1 MENSKQRVN
10 PDSLLARVNQRKE
23 AVGTALRDVPYE
35 ILVDPGTKVLDAAMG
50 GGHYL
55 AEVLRLRVEAGVPTK
70 EAAKTLYGCESSLVY
85 LNHAKWKLN
94 LQDAN
99 LAILKVSQLSKLGMK
114 FNVILG
120 NPPYQDA
127 NNKAKDQKLWMKFVQ
142 AYFDLLEE
150 GGYMSILTP
159 NSLVGKTKVPAILRK
174 RFTSDF
180 SLLSMDHTANDY
192 FKVSVSIAQWLA
204 VKTPYKG
211 VTRVKDHKGSREV
224 DLRVE
229 LPLPSEKIH
238 TQALAE
244 KIYESVRSGVLPT
257 LRTNLATPDLPVSDT
272 GLYKTYVS
280 GRNKFYMADSPTPDN
295 GEWKT
300 VFSYSATYK
309 QWYVTQDN
317 VCGSH
322 RLVLVETPEEGVK
335 VGEMLMRPLMRF
347 YLDTWR
353 KTAGYTPA
361 IKNRD
366 CLPDLRGM
374 TDNEVYTK
382 LSLTQDEV
390 QIITDHYDEYPNMER
405 VL

>member
-1 MENSKQRVN
+1 MENSKQKVN

-23 AVGTALRDVPYE
+23 AVGKALKDVPYE
-35 ILVDPGTKVLDAAMG
+35 ILVNPETKVLDAAMG

-55 AEVLRLRVEAGVPTK
+55 AEVLRLRVEAGVPPEK
-70 EAAKTLYGCESSLVY
+70 AAKTLYGCESSLVY

-94 LQDAN
+94 LQNVN

-114 FNVILG
+114 FDVILG

-142 AYFDLLEE
+142 AYFNLLKD

-159 NSLVGKTKVPAILRK
+159 NSLVGKTKIPAALRK

-204 VKTPYKG
+204 VKTPYQG
-211 VTRVKDHKGSREV
+211 VTKVKDHKGSREI

-229 LPLPSEKIH
+229 LPVPSEKIH
-238 TQALAE
+238 TQALSE
-244 KIYESVRSGVLPT
+244 KIHEAVRSGVLPT
-257 LRTNLATPDLPVSDT
+257 LSTDLATPNLPASDT
-272 GLYKTYVS
+272 GTYKTYVS
-280 GRNKFYMADSPTPDN
+280 GRNKFYMADSPTLDN
-295 GEWKT
+295 GKWKT

-309 QWYVTQDN
+309 QWFVTQDN

-322 RLVLVETPEEGVK
+322 RLVFVETPEEGVE

-361 IKNRD
+361 IKNKD

-374 TDNEVYTK
+374 IDNKIYDMLGLTK
-382 LSLTQDEV
+382 DEI
-390 QIITDHYDEYPNMER
+390 QIIIDHYNEYPDMER

>member
-1 MENSKQRVN
+1 MKSSTLKVK
-10 PDSLLARVNQRKE
+10 PDSLLARINQRRE
-23 AVGTALRDVPYE
+23 AVGMALRGVPYE
-35 ILVDPGTKVLDAAMG
+35 TLVNPDTKILDAAMG

-55 AEVLRLRVEAGVPTK
+55 AEVLRIRVEAGVPPE

-94 LQDAN
+94 LQGAN
-99 LAILKVSQLSKLGMK
+99 LAILKVSQLFKLGMK
-114 FNVILG
+114 FDVILG

-127 NNKAKDQKLWMKFVQ
+127 NNKAKDQKLWMKFVK
-142 AYFDLLEE
+142 AYFDLLKD

-159 NSLVGKTKVPAILRK
+159 NSLVGNTKVPAALRK

-180 SLLSMDHTANDY
+180 SLLSLDHTANDY
-192 FKVSVSIAQWLA
+192 FKVGVSIAQWLA

-211 VTRVKDHKGSREV
+211 VTRVKDHKGSRDI

-229 LPLPSEKIH
+229 LPVPSEKIQ

-244 KIYESVRSGVLPT
+244 KIYESVKSGVLPT
-257 LRTNLATPDLPVSDT
+257 LSTDLATPDLPVSDT
-272 GLYKTYVS
+272 GTYKTYVS

-295 GEWKT
+295 GKWKT

-309 QWYVTQDN
+309 QWFVTQDN

-322 RLVLVETPEEGVK
+322 RLVPVETPEEGVK

-353 KTAGYTPA
+353 KTSGYTPA
-361 IKNRD
+361 IKNRG
-366 CLPDLRGM
+366 CLPDLCGV
-374 TDNEVYTK
+374 TDSEVYAK
-382 LSLTQDEV
+382 LGLTEDEV
-390 QIITDHYDEYPNMER
+390 QIITDHYDEYPDMER